1 MKGLLKL
8 AVFQLL
14 TAFAAYLLL
23 FILGS
28 LGSIVGWLAIIA
40 AIVALAILLRGK
52 IRYPWWWL
60 MISHKLRSI
69 LPRFDGR

>member
-23 FILGS
+23 FILGG
-28 LGSIVGWLAIIA
+28 LGSIIGWLAVIA
-40 AIVALAILLRGK
+40 AIAFAIK
-52 IRYPWWWL
+52 VMPKVRYPWWVE
-60 MISHKLRSI
+60 MATYKLRRF